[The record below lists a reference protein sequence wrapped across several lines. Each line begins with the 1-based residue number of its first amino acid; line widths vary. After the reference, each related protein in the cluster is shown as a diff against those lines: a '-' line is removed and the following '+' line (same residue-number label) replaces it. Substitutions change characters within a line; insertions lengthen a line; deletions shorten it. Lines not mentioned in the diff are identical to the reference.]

1 MLSKQGMAASIVA
14 LLAPVD
20 AANTAAATGSWVDV
34 SAYEGE
40 ITVTIHVGVVTAGSV
55 ALVIQGATDDQGTGA
70 GTLTPNEGAW
80 TTVTTSND
88 PLIQKRTF
96 DAKGTGGFIRILG
109 TVTTGPVQI
118 SASFLAHPKYTS

>member
-1 MLSKQGMAASIVA
+1 MLGKQGMAASIIA

-20 AANTAAATGSWVDV
+20 AANTGAATGSWTDV
-34 SAYEGE
+34 RAYEGE

-55 ALVIQGATDDQGTGA
+55 ALVIQGATDDQGAGA
-70 GTLTPNEGAW
+70 ATITPNEGAW

-96 DAKGTGGFIRILG
+96 DAKGTGGYIRIVG
-109 TVTTGPVQI
+109 TVTTGPVEI
-118 SASFLAHPKYTS
+118 SSSFLAHPKYTS